1 MSTVKN
7 QTLSLYLGLRR
18 VKPHVFCLLA
28 IDNIL
33 VCRKS
38 LTNKRVKRQECCGS
52 HFVGRCLFMF
62 VSMREMQEVSKSSIL
77 QPREVSHSSLE
88 PRTKLPIVMW
98 KYVLPEDQ
106 FEMRVNG
113 CVTRM
118 SYKTNKSVMH
128 LHFLKCGCFGNLEVY
143 ASSFSLNT
151 GGVSVFGQ
159 VFVRQ
164 ESDQKAYPCPPD
176 QRVDS

>member
-7 QTLSLYLGLRR
+7 QTLTLYLGVRR

-28 IDNIL
+28 INNIL

-52 HFVGRCLFMF
+52 HFAGRCLFMF

-128 LHFLKCGCFGNLEVY
+128 LHFLSVGALETQRYMPV
-143 ASSFSLNT
+143 
-151 GGVSVFGQ
+151 
-159 VFVRQ
+159 
-164 ESDQKAYPCPPD
+164 AY
-176 QRVDS
+176 